1 LGIPTFSE
9 RGKLFYPSLR
19 DHHFYA
25 DGTNF
30 EEVDRYGLSERVRER
45 RKERVGVAMRNMA
58 RAHADASREVGQ

>member
-1 LGIPTFSE
+1 MAPET
-9 RGKLFYPSLR
+9 LR
-19 DHHFYA
+19 RLRVAALELECACDA
-25 DGTNF
+25 L